1 MTLSIKEYDKVVRR
15 FVDDYVD
22 NLTPDQLREIVSEQS
37 HIDFENIRKDFGQI
51 GVWEEMSGWDSDLF
65 DMKLS
70 DLKHYLSE
78 YDNDA
83 EVTFYFLKNDT
94 LTNCQLENIGN
105 YGMGIEF
112 TIQDTSEYQEAE

>member
-65 DMKLS
+65 ESISKEF
-70 DLKHYLSE
+70 DLE
-78 YDNDA
+78 
-83 EVTFYFLKNDT
+83 
-94 LTNCQLENIGN
+94 
-105 YGMGIEF
+105 
-112 TIQDTSEYQEAE
+112 EAE